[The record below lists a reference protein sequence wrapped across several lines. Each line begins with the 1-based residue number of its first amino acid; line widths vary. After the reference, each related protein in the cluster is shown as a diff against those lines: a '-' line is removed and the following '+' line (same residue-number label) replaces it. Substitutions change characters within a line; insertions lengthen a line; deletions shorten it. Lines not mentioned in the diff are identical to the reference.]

1 LLKISS
7 LFVCVQIGFSFNP
20 KWVEMN
26 ISRNFLKIMIG
37 IDEKRL
43 VAALVEM
50 TRFLVTTIII
60 GGVRDIEVTHKF
72 LKIT

>member
-1 LLKISS
+1 LLEISS
-7 LFVCVQIGFSFNP
+7 LFVHIQIGFSFNP
-20 KWVEMN
+20 KRIQVN
-26 ISRNFLKIMIG
+26 ISGNFLKIMIG

-72 LKIT
+72 LKIS

>member
-1 LLKISS
+1 
-7 LFVCVQIGFSFNP
+7 V
-20 KWVEMN
+20 N
-26 ISRNFLKIMIG
+26 ISGNFLKIMIG

-72 LKIT
+72 LKIS